1 MTLRIAT
8 YALWFAGPVLQL
20 VLAAVIFRRGLRRQF
35 PIFFIYTLAQPVAFL
50 PQFVFYRI
58 SYAAY
63 FWSYW
68 VISFSTVVLGFLV
81 MREVFVNLLRPY
93 DSLREL
99 GDVLFRWAGVVLV
112 MVAVVSAASGSASVL
127 SRTTVAIL
135 ALERS
140 VRVMQCGLVLFML
153 LFSSHLGLNARH
165 HVFGLALGF
174 GVFAAVELIIVTLP
188 AMFGIGQS
196 LGFTIVKSA
205 TYLLCVGLWFYYL
218 SRPEPERLPI
228 EARVQTH
235 HWDVA
240 LAGIQNP
247 IPQDSF
253 MNAVEDAV
261 ERVLSRRE
269 SEIRR

>member
-1 MTLRIAT
+1 MTLRTAT
-8 YALWFAGPVLQL
+8 YVLWFAGPILQL
-20 VLAAVIFRRGLRRQF
+20 CLAVLIFRRGLRRHF
-35 PIFFIYTLAQPVAFL
+35 PVFFLYTLAQPIVFL

-68 VISFSTVVLGFLV
+68 CVSFLSVLLGFFV

-99 GDVLFRWAGVVLV
+99 GDVLFRWSAVVLV
-112 MVAVVSAASGSASVL
+112 MVAVVSAASSSLSGL

-165 HVFGLALGF
+165 HVFGIALGF
-174 GVFAAVELIIVTLP
+174 GIFAAVQLIIVTLP
-188 AMFGIGQS
+188 AVFGANQPRVFS
-196 LGFTIVKSA
+196 LATGC
-205 TYLLCVGLWFYYL
+205 TYLITVGLWFYYL
-218 SRPEPERLPI
+218 CRPEPERLPI
-228 EARVQTH
+228 KANTESQR
-235 HWDVA
+235 WNLA
-240 LAGIQNP
+240 LAGIHNP
-247 IPQDSF
+247 IPQESF
-253 MNAVEDAV
+253 MTAVEDAV

-269 SEIRR
+269 LDSRR

>member
-1 MTLRIAT
+1 MNLRAAT
-8 YALWFAGPVLQL
+8 YVLWFAGPILQL
-20 VLAAVIFRRGLRRQF
+20 ALATVIFRRGLRRQF
-35 PIFFIYTLAQPVAFL
+35 PVFFIYTLAQPIVFL

-68 VISFSTVVLGFLV
+68 VISFTTVMLGFFV

-99 GDVLFRWAGVVLV
+99 GDVLFRWAGVVLI
-112 MVAVVSAASGSASVL
+112 MVAVVSAASSSASML

-196 LGFTIVKSA
+196 LGFTITKST
-205 TYLLCVGLWFYYL
+205 TYLLCVGVWMYYL
-218 SRPEPERLPI
+218 SRPEPERKPI
-228 EARVQTH
+228 EARLETER
-235 HWDVA
+235 WNLA
-240 LAGIQNP
+240 LAGVQNP
-247 IPQDSF
+247 IPQDGF
-253 MNAVEDAV
+253 MTAVEDAV

-269 SEIRR
+269 IDSRR

>member
-1 MTLRIAT
+1 MNLRTAT
-8 YALWFAGPVLQL
+8 YVLWIAGPVLQAC
-20 VLAAVIFRRGLRRQF
+20 LAGLMYRRGLRRPF
-35 PIFFIYTLAQPVAFL
+35 PLFFIYTLAQPMWFL
-50 PQFVFYRI
+50 PQFVFYRV
-58 SYAAY
+58 SYTAY

-68 VISFSTVVLGFLV
+68 VISFTSVVLGFLV

-99 GDVLFRWAGVVLV
+99 GDVLFRWAAVVLV
-112 MVAVVSAASGSASVL
+112 MVALISAASNSASAL

-165 HVFGLALGF
+165 HVFGIALGF
-174 GVFAAVELIIVTLP
+174 GIFAAVELIIVTLP
-188 AMFGIGQS
+188 AVFGAVQS
-196 LGFTIVKSA
+196 LGFTVAKSSS
-205 TYLLCVGLWFYYL
+205 YLLAVGLWMVYL
-218 SRPEPERLPI
+218 SRPEPERTPA
-228 EARVQTH
+228 EARMETQR
-235 HWDVA
+235 WDLA

-247 IPQDSF
+247 MPQDTFLS
-253 MNAVEDAV
+253 AVEDAV

-269 SEIRR
+269 SETRR